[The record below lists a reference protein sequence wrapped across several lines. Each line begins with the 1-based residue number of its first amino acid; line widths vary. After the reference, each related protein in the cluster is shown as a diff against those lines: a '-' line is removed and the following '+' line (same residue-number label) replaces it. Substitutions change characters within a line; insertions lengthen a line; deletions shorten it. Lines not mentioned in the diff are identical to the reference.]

1 MGEYIHG
8 QKMEIYTNPCLC
20 MRGKFLEEYT
30 GTLDLGADSWGEDG
44 TLLFISAFLHV
55 CRFYH
60 VNLSLS

>member
-8 QKMEIYTNPCLC
+8 QKMEIYTNPFRVC
-20 MRGKFLEEYT
+20 GKFLEECT

-60 VNLSLS
+60 VSLSLA